1 MLIILASIFA
11 VLLVLGLPIAFT
23 MGIACIGAVIYSGM
37 PMNMM
42 ITRMFSA
49 ADSFSL
55 MAVPFFILAGELMN
69 EADLTDRILNFAR
82 ALVGFLRGGLAIVNI
97 LASVLFAGLSGSAT
111 ADTAALGA
119 LEIPMMVKDGYSKEF
134 SVAVTVASSTIGP
147 IIPPSVM
154 LVMYAVIANVNIS
167 KILVAGLVPGILMAF
182 TMSIAVYFISLK
194 RGYGT
199 DGSFSLKNV
208 MNAAKE
214 AIVPMLMPLIIMGGI
229 LSGIFTATEAGVVA
243 VVYAFIVGI
252 FFYKTIKLKDIP
264 RILVKG
270 AATTAV
276 SLFIIAMASIFS
288 WFLAWESF
296 PETVVRIMQG
306 LTSNGTL
313 ALCLVILFLF
323 VLGLF
328 VEGIP
333 VLIVFAPILVPAMEA
348 YGVDTMYFGVVLV
361 LTVLVGSITP
371 PVGSLL
377 YLGASIAQTTVS
389 KAGKE
394 VWIFVAMIMIVIA
407 LLVIFPQLV
416 LFLPNLLYN

>member
-154 LVMYAVIANVNIS
+154 LVCSDCKCEHIQNIGCRIGS
-167 KILVAGLVPGILMAF
+167 GNIDGFYYEYCCLFYKLKKRVWNRRKLFFKKCDECGQGSHCADADASYYYGRDSF
-182 TMSIAVYFISLK
+182 RYFYCHGG
-194 RGYGT
+194 RG
-199 DGSFSLKNV
+199 
-208 MNAAKE
+208 
-214 AIVPMLMPLIIMGGI
+214 GG
-229 LSGIFTATEAGVVA
+229 SGIC
-243 VVYAFIVGI
+243 
-252 FFYKTIKLKDIP
+252 FYCRD
-264 RILVKG
+264 
-270 AATTAV
+270 
-276 SLFIIAMASIFS
+276 F
-288 WFLAWESF
+288 
-296 PETVVRIMQG
+296 
-306 LTSNGTL
+306 
-313 ALCLVILFLF
+313 CL
-323 VLGLF
+323 
-328 VEGIP
+328 
-333 VLIVFAPILVPAMEA
+333 
-348 YGVDTMYFGVVLV
+348 
-361 LTVLVGSITP
+361 
-371 PVGSLL
+371 
-377 YLGASIAQTTVS
+377 
-389 KAGKE
+389 
-394 VWIFVAMIMIVIA
+394 
-407 LLVIFPQLV
+407 
-416 LFLPNLLYN
+416 